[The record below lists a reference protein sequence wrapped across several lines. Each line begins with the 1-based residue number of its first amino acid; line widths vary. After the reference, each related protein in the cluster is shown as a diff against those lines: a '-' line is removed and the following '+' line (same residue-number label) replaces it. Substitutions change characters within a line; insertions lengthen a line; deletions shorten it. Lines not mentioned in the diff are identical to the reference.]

1 MPGCRVHVPAG
12 GDTLAS
18 ATEEGPVSF
27 TRSVRASVVGGV
39 VLTAGLVLT
48 AACGGDAPEPTP
60 IPTPTDASPTESP
73 TTEPPTTEPAEPEP
87 EPGPAPFEVPGPDLP
102 PATDVPADVLT
113 GLRAPWDVG
122 FLPGGAV
129 LVTARD
135 DATVTL
141 LDAGG
146 PRGLTGPGADELVAG
161 TSTAAEGGLLGL
173 AVVPPED
180 GATTVDLLLYRTT
193 SSGNEVVRTTL
204 DPAAGTLTALT
215 PVVTGIPAERWH
227 NGGRIAVGPDGML
240 WIGTG
245 DANER
250 HRSQDPGSLGGKVL
264 RVTLDGQPAPDN
276 PDPASPVWSL
286 GHRNV
291 QGLGWDSAGNLVA
304 SEFGQDRIDELNV
317 LRPGGNYGWPA
328 VEGTGGGDR
337 YLDPVATWTPP
348 EASPSGIAV
357 TDDAVYV
364 AALRGRSLW
373 KVPWA
378 DGVPAGEPQRLL
390 QDSLGRLRA
399 ATVGPD
405 GALWLLTNNTDG
417 RGDPRAGD
425 DRLVRMLPP

>member
-1 MPGCRVHVPAG
+1 MPVR
-12 GDTLAS
+12 
-18 ATEEGPVSF
+18 
-27 TRSVRASVVGGV
+27 TRITVLSVAA
-39 VLTAGLVLT
+39 VLTLT
-48 AACGGDAPEPTP
+48 TACGAQTPEPTEG
-60 IPTPTDASPTESP
+60 PTPSPTGSSPAPTQEPDHRSPTE
-73 TTEPPTTEPAEPEP
+73 TTPEPEP
-87 EPGPAPFEVPGPDLP
+87 EPPAFEVPGPDLP
-102 PATDVPADVLT
+102 PATAEPTDVLT
-113 GLRAPWDVG
+113 DLRAPWDLD

-129 LVTARD
+129 VLTARD

-141 LDAGG
+141 LDADG
-146 PRGLTGPGADELVAG
+146 PRVLTGPGADELVAG
-161 TSTAAEGGLLGL
+161 TSTAVEGGLLGV

-204 DPAAGTLTALT
+204 DPTAGTLGALSA
-215 PVVTGIPAERWH
+215 VLTGIPSERWH
-227 NGGRIAVGPDGML
+227 NGGRIAVGPDEML
-240 WIGTG
+240 WVGTG
-245 DANER
+245 DAGTR
-250 HRSQDPGSLGGKVL
+250 QRSQDPGSLGGKVL
-264 RVTLDGQPAPDN
+264 HVTLDGQPAPDN

-317 LRPGGNYGWPA
+317 LRPGGNYGWPV

-337 YLDPVATWTPP
+337 YVDPVVTWTPP

-364 AALRGRSLW
+364 AALRGASLW

-378 DGVPAGEPQRLL
+378 DGAPAGEPQRLL
-390 QDSLGRLRA
+390 TDGLGRLRA
-399 ATVGPD
+399 VTVGPD
-405 GALWLLTNNTDG
+405 GALWILTNNTDG
-417 RGDPRAGD
+417 RGEPRAGD